1 MRDDRARLQDIIE
14 AAEAIEKYSARGREA
29 FEKDE
34 LIQAWILRHLQI
46 IGEATRGLSP
56 AFRVQHP
63 DEIWA
68 RAVGMRDILVHR
80 YFAIDPDTVWE
91 AVQGSLA
98 YIKGKAQTILA
109 GEK

>member
-1 MRDDRARLQDIIE
+1 MRDDRTRLQDIVE

-34 LIQAWILRHLQI
+34 LIQTWILHHLQV
-46 IGEATRGLSP
+46 IGEAARGLSL

-80 YFAIDPDTVWE
+80 YFAIDADAVWE
-91 AVQGSLA
+91 AVQGSLT
-98 YIKGKAQTILA
+98 YIKRKAQAILA

>member
-1 MRDDRARLQDIIE
+1 VRDDRIRLQDIVD
-14 AAEAIEKYSARGREA
+14 AAEAIVKYSARGREA

-34 LIQAWILRHLQI
+34 LIQTWILHHLQI
-46 IGEATRGLSP
+46 IGEAARGLSP
-56 AFRVQHP
+56 DFREQHP

-68 RAVGMRDILVHR
+68 GAVGMRDILVHR
-80 YFAIDPDTVWE
+80 YFAIDPDAIWE

-98 YIKGKAQTILA
+98 HIKGKAQAILV